1 MQHAREIGEAIVY
14 GVAIIYAF
22 LAQHLEPTL
31 HWVSLVI
38 GIVGGLLLLRQRWLK
53 NRTLEIERAIA
64 EEHLR
69 RLTSAG
75 TD

>member
-1 MQHAREIGEAIVY
+1 
-14 GVAIIYAF
+14 
-22 LAQHLEPTL
+22 
-31 HWVSLVI
+31 
-38 GIVGGLLLLRQRWLK
+38 LK

-69 RLTSAG
+69 RLTNAR